1 MTHPLGVSR
10 AWTSVIASVIAL
22 SVLALTA
29 IPAGA
34 TAVTQSKGI
43 AQKGRPA
50 AAVQHLGGVNSAQR
64 HEFSVILKTK
74 TRADAE
80 LVAAYFKRFGMLAR
94 IASNN
99 RSLHVT
105 GTFGSSAAAANV
117 RFERVKIGSESFTR
131 TTSSPQFPPQ
141 IGSRIAATSI
151 SPGVR
156 MRSLAVRPQFLVAG
170 PQTGYGPG
178 DFARIYDILP
188 VYASGINGRGTTVD
202 IAACNNIDPK
212 DIRFFEDFYGLP
224 HTIVHVIHVDGTT
237 DQFGN
242 VPPSDL
248 EPTNDVERVIATA
261 PGATVNLYV
270 VPDCFTSQFVDMFEQ
285 IADDGHAVSM
295 SVSYGLPEADYAVF
309 GIAEDLFGQ
318 SKALEEIQDE
328 NITSFAASGD
338 NGSWGDSLA
347 TGLVNILDVSY
358 PASDPTV
365 LSVGGTTVE
374 QTLLGTRLFEYAWG
388 GSGGGYSGIFPI
400 PPWQSHTPGV
410 ASGLFKNV
418 PDVAFDA
425 DPNTGAAVAWIVS
438 LPPPIFPV
446 GGTSIS
452 SPTWAA
458 ILALVNQ
465 NRRSRHSTDL
475 TNVPRALYALQGTS
489 AYYDITVGA
498 NGYFRAKPGYDNVTG
513 LGVPNVAKLVKA
525 LQ

>member
-1 MTHPLGVSR
+1 MMYGSGASR
-10 AWTSVIASVIAL
+10 IWKFGTASVLAI

-29 IPAGA
+29 ARVSAI
-34 TAVTQSKGI
+34 AVTQPQGL

-64 HEFSVILKTK
+64 HEFSVMLKTK

-80 LVAAYFKRFGMLAR
+80 LVAGYFKRFGMLTR

-105 GTFGSSAAAANV
+105 GTFGSSGAAANV

-131 TTSSPQFPPQ
+131 TTSAPQFPAN
-141 IGSRIAATSI
+141 INSRIAATSI
-151 SPGVR
+151 SPGVK
-156 MRSLAVRPQFLVAG
+156 MRSLAVRPQFQVVG
-170 PQTGYGPG
+170 PQTGYGPR
-178 DFARIYDILP
+178 DFAAIYDINP
-188 VYASGINGRGTTVD
+188 VYAAGIDGHGTTVD
-202 IAACNNIDPK
+202 IAACFNIDPA
-212 DIRFFEDFYGLP
+212 DIRFFENFYGLP
-224 HTIVHVIHVDGTT
+224 HTVVHVIHVDGTT

-248 EPTNDVERVIATA
+248 EPTNDVERVISTA
-261 PGATVNLYV
+261 PGAKVNLYV
-270 VPDCFTSQFVDMFEQ
+270 VPDCFISQFADMFEQ

-309 GIAEDLFGQ
+309 GIGDTLFAQ
-318 SKALEEIQDE
+318 SKALEEVQDE
-328 NITSFAASGD
+328 NITSFASSGD
-338 NGSWGDSLA
+338 SGSWGDSLA
-347 TGLVNILDVSY
+347 TGLVNILDVQY

-374 QTLLGTRLFEYAWG
+374 QTLLGTRLFEYAWS
-388 GSGGGYSGIFPI
+388 GSGGGFSGIFPI
-400 PPWQSHTPGV
+400 PPWQAHTPGV

-418 PDVAFDA
+418 PDISFDG
-425 DPNTGAAVAWIVS
+425 DPNTGAAVAWLVS
-438 LPPPIFPV
+438 LPPPIFSV

-458 ILALVNQ
+458 ILALVDQ
-465 NRRSRHSTDL
+465 NRQARHSAEL
-475 TNVPRALYALQGTS
+475 TNVPGALYALRGTP
-489 AYYDITVGA
+489 AYYDITVGT
-498 NGYFRAKPGYDNVTG
+498 NGYFRTKPGYDNVTG
-513 LGVPNVAKLVKA
+513 LGVPDVAKLVKL